1 MIYTTNNKITNRV
14 DMDRLES
21 ISMKTM
27 DQLIKN
33 PGNPSNWEEY
43 SDSLDYTPGLAKD
56 SPDNKTNLC
65 ILSYR
70 KILALKNNY
79 DAIDRNI
86 FQDEISSQII
96 IIPSSDSLDKI
107 ILGDNP
113 DFNNPKNIISINRM
127 VKIDYYSG
135 YTILNIKK
143 SDYICNQ
150 NHDKAYW
157 RCNTFKIDYG
167 DLKDSD
173 YYILNDKSE
182 NIEFYLDNGK
192 NHSDLKTAGSN
203 PVCLND
209 DLNSLINQDS
219 STSIIVHENTY
230 NVNSIIVRVPK
241 DFNKEHLKYDYFK
254 EINGR
259 IILKTWY
266 K

>member
-1 MIYTTNNKITNRV
+1 
-14 DMDRLES
+14 MDRLES

-107 ILGDNP
+107 ILGDNL

-219 STSIIVHENTY
+219 STSIIVHENTD
-230 NVNSIIVRVPK
+230 NVNSIIVMVPK